1 MCNGG
6 LSNEHYKKILSITPE
21 LLCISDMHGQFR
33 YVNSAFEEVLGYTA
47 EELRGSTLYS
57 ILHPDDK
64 QAATNTIKCLL
75 INKQERLSIERRY
88 LCKEG
93 AYKWIAWEITI
104 DWTEE
109 LVYSS
114 GRDITDKK
122 KTEEAERKAKERLE
136 EAQEFARLGYWEF
149 DAITGENYWS
159 DELLQLCGLTRDE
172 SASNLDAFM
181 QMVHPD
187 DKNLIINS
195 MKMPPKDNEFELE
208 IRLIRSNDEIVWI
221 HEKVKYDQDSSGKVI
236 RWYGV
241 VRDISLRKLN
251 EDKLMESEAKF
262 KELVENLGEVIWI
275 RQGGKLVYI
284 SPAYE
289 QVWGRTCQSLYKNP
303 QSFIDSIHPE
313 DKERILQAFL
323 NDNYNNTNQDLLEDQ
338 YRIIRPDGTERWIW
352 LRKFPIL
359 DDAGKLIRHVGIC
372 YDVTKIKEYEEEV
385 LKNKMEKEMARL
397 DRLSLVGEMAAGIGH
412 EVRNP
417 MTTVRGFL
425 QLLSRK
431 EDCLKYNEFFTL
443 MIDEL
448 DRANS
453 IITEFLSL
461 AKDRV
466 VELEVQSLKEIV
478 QDIFPLIQADGLVSE
493 KNIVMELEEVAKIPL
508 DKKEIR
514 QLILNL
520 VQNGSQAMLPGG
532 TIKIRTFMEKEEVV
546 LAVSDEGSGITPQ
559 VLEKIGTPFFTTK
572 ENGTGLGL
580 AVCYSIVA
588 RHNAKID
595 IDTGSKGTT
604 FFVRFKNLT

>member
-1 MCNGG
+1 MCNEG

-57 ILHPDDK
+57 ILHPEDK
-64 QAATNTIKCLL
+64 EAATNSIKSLL
-75 INKQERLSIERRY
+75 INKQDRLSIERRY

-93 AYKWIAWEITI
+93 IYKWIAWEITI

-114 GRDITDKK
+114 GRNITDKK

-136 EAQEFARLGYWEF
+136 EAQEFAKLGYWEF
-149 DAITGENYWS
+149 NTITGENYWS
-159 DELLQLCGLTRDE
+159 DELIRICGLTRDE
-172 SASNLDAFM
+172 FAPNFDAFM

-187 DKNLIINS
+187 DKNLIINT
-195 MKMPPKDNEFELE
+195 MKEPLKGKEYELE
-208 IRLIRSNDEIVWI
+208 LRLIRSDNETIWLS
-221 HEKVKYDQDSSGKVI
+221 ERVKYDQDPSGKVV

-241 VRDISLRKLN
+241 VQDISLRKLN
-251 EDKLMESEAKF
+251 EIKLKESETKF
-262 KELVENLGEVIWI
+262 KELVENLREVIWI
-275 RQGGKLVYI
+275 RQGGNLVYI

-289 QVWGRTCQSLYKNP
+289 QVWGRTCQSLYENP

-313 DKERILQAFL
+313 DKERILQAFI
-323 NDNYNNTNQDLLEDQ
+323 NDHDINQDLFEDQ
-338 YRIIRPDGTERWIW
+338 YRIRRPDGTERWIW
-352 LRKFPIL
+352 LRKFPIF
-359 DDAGKLIRHVGIC
+359 DNHGKLIRHVGIC

-397 DRLSLVGEMAAGIGH
+397 ERLSLVGEMAAGIGH

-425 QLLSRK
+425 QLLSSK
-431 EDCLKYNEFFTL
+431 EDCFKYNEFFKL

-493 KNIVMELEEVAKIPL
+493 KNIVMDLEEVAKIPL
-508 DKKEIR
+508 DKKEIL

-532 TIKIRTFMEKEEVV
+532 TIKIRTFMDNEEIV
-546 LAVSDEGSGITPQ
+546 LAVSDEGSGIPPQ

>member
-1 MCNGG
+1 MCNEG
-6 LSNEHYKKILSITPE
+6 LSNEHYKRILNITPE
-21 LLCISDMHGQFR
+21 LLCISDMHGHFW
-33 YVNSAFEEVLGYTA
+33 YVNSAFEEALGYTA
-47 EELRGSTLYS
+47 EELRGATLYS

-64 QAATNTIKCLL
+64 QAATNSIKSLL
-75 INKQERLSIERRY
+75 INKQDRLSIERRY

-93 AYKWIAWEITI
+93 IYKWIAWEITI

-114 GRDITDKK
+114 GRNITDKK

-149 DAITGENYWS
+149 NTITGENYWS
-159 DELLQLCGLTRDE
+159 DELIRICGGLTRNE
-172 SASNLDAFM
+172 FAPNFDAFM

-187 DKNLIINS
+187 DKNLIINT
-195 MKMPPKDNEFELE
+195 MKEPLKDKEFELE
-208 IRLIRSNDEIVWI
+208 LRLIKPNDEIAWI
-221 HEKVKYDQDSSGKVI
+221 HERVKYDQDPSGKVI

-241 VRDISLRKLN
+241 AQDISQRKLN
-251 EDKLMESEAKF
+251 EIKLKESEAKF

-289 QVWGRTCQSLYKNP
+289 QVWGRTCQSLYENP

-313 DKERILQAFL
+313 DKERILQGFV
-323 NDNYNNTNQDLLEDQ
+323 NDHATNQDLVEDQ
-338 YRIIRPDGTERWIW
+338 YRIRRPDGTERWIW
-352 LRKFPIL
+352 LRKFRIL
-359 DDAGKLIRHVGIC
+359 DNHGKIIRHVGIC

-397 DRLSLVGEMAAGIGH
+397 ERLSLVGEMAAGIGH

-425 QLLSRK
+425 QLLSSK
-431 EDCLKYNEFFTL
+431 KDCFKYNEFFTL

-493 KNIVMELEEVAKIPL
+493 KNIMVELEEVSKIPL

-532 TIKIRTFMEKEEVV
+532 TIKIRTFMDKEEIV
-546 LAVSDEGSGITPQ
+546 LAVSDEGPGIPPQ

-595 IDTGSKGTT
+595 IDTGSMGTT